1 MEQIADKTHLI
12 DLRHCGQASVIG
24 AAILELDS
32 GVAII
37 DPGPASTIPVLRLRL
52 HEAGIGLLDI
62 RAVLVTHIHLDHSGA
77 CGTLI
82 RANPKINVF
91 VHQRGAPH
99 LVDPSRLVA
108 SAARLFGD
116 RMAQLW
122 GTVLAVPEENLR
134 IVQDGDRFGEGR
146 GGRSLDI
153 AYTPGHASHHVSYF
167 DSSSGIAFVGDAAGG
182 RIRDGKVVLPATPPP
197 DIDTG
202 VMLESVNRILE
213 WRPDRLFVTHFGPAT
228 HVKHH
233 AALLEERLIAWS
245 ARVQE
250 SLLEEGDDAARA
262 ARFAEWV
269 LAHLREVLSE
279 EQVAAYEL
287 GAPPDLSWYGL
298 ARYWRKK
305 GSPGASGTAP
315 RSKRKSL

>member
-1 MEQIADKTHLI
+1 LEQIADKTHLI
-12 DLRHCGQASVIG
+12 DLHHCGQESVIG

-116 RMAQLW
+116 RMTQLW
-122 GTVLAVPEENLR
+122 GEVLAVPKENLR
-134 IVQDGDRFGEGR
+134 IVQDGDRFGE

-182 RIRDGKVVLPATPPP
+182 RIRDGQVVLPATPPP
-197 DIDTG
+197 DIDTD

-213 WRPDRLFVTHFGPAT
+213 WRPERLFVTHFGPAT
-228 HVKHH
+228 RVKHH

-245 ARVQE
+245 ARVRE

-262 ARFAEWV
+262 ARFGEWV
-269 LAHLREVLSE
+269 LAHLREMLSE

-298 ARYWRKK
+298 ARYWRKE

>member
-1 MEQIADKTHLI
+1 M
-12 DLRHCGQASVIG
+12 
-24 AAILELDS
+24 DS

-116 RMAQLW
+116 RMTQLW

-134 IVQDGDRFGEGR
+134 IVQDGDRFRE

-213 WRPDRLFVTHFGPAT
+213 WRPDRLFVTHFAPAT
-228 HVKHH
+228 PVKHH
-233 AALLEERLIAWS
+233 PALPEDRLT
-245 ARVQE
+245 R
-250 SLLEEGDDAARA
+250 
-262 ARFAEWV
+262 
-269 LAHLREVLSE
+269 
-279 EQVAAYEL
+279 
-287 GAPPDLSWYGL
+287 
-298 ARYWRKK
+298 
-305 GSPGASGTAP
+305 
-315 RSKRKSL
+315 

>member
-134 IVQDGDRFGEGR
+134 IVQDGDRFRE

-213 WRPDRLFVTHFGPAT
+213 WRPERLFVTHFGPAT
-228 HVKHH
+228 DVNRH
-233 AALLEERLIAWS
+233 AALLEERLRAWS
-245 ARVQE
+245 ARVRE

>member
-1 MEQIADKTHLI
+1 M
-12 DLRHCGQASVIG
+12 V
-24 AAILELDS
+24 
-32 GVAII
+32 II
-37 DPGPASTIPVLRLRL
+37 DPGPASTVPVLRSRL

-116 RMAQLW
+116 RMTQLW

-134 IVQDGDRFGEGR
+134 IVQDGDRFRE

-153 AYTPGHASHHVSYF
+153 AYTPGHASHHLSYF
-167 DSSSGIAFVGDAAGG
+167 DSSSGIAFGGDAAGG

-262 ARFAEWV
+262 ARFGEWV

>member
-134 IVQDGDRFGEGR
+134 IVQDGDRFRE

-245 ARVQE
+245 ARVRE

>member
-37 DPGPASTIPVLRLRL
+37 DPGPASTVPVLRSRL

-134 IVQDGDRFGEGR
+134 IVQDGDRFRE

-245 ARVQE
+245 ARVRE

>member
-12 DLRHCGQASVIG
+12 DLHHCGQASVIG
-24 AAILELDS
+24 AAVLELDA

-37 DPGPASTIPVLRLRL
+37 DPGPASTIPVLRSRL
-52 HEAGIGLLDI
+52 HEASIGLLDI

-82 RANPKINVF
+82 RANPEINVF

-122 GTVLAVPEENLR
+122 GEVLAVPEENLR
-134 IVQDGDRFGEGR
+134 IVQDGDRFGE

-182 RIRDGKVVLPATPPP
+182 RIRDGQVVLPATPPP
-197 DIDTG
+197 EIDTD
-202 VMLESVNRILE
+202 VMLESIDRILE
-213 WRPDRLFVTHFGPAT
+213 WQPERLFVTHFGPAT
-228 HVKHH
+228 DVEHH

-245 ARVQE
+245 ARVRE

-262 ARFAEWV
+262 ARFSEWV

-279 EQVAAYEL
+279 EQVGAYEL

-305 GSPGASGTAP
+305 GLPGVSGMTP
-315 RSKRKSL
+315 QPKPKNL

>member
-116 RMAQLW
+116 RMTQLW
-122 GTVLAVPEENLR
+122 GEVLAVPEENLR
-134 IVQDGDRFGEGR
+134 IVQDGDRFGQ

-245 ARVQE
+245 ARVRE

>member
-134 IVQDGDRFGEGR
+134 IVQDGDRFRE

-245 ARVQE
+245 ARVRE

-262 ARFAEWV
+262 ARFGEWV

-315 RSKRKSL
+315 RSKRRSL